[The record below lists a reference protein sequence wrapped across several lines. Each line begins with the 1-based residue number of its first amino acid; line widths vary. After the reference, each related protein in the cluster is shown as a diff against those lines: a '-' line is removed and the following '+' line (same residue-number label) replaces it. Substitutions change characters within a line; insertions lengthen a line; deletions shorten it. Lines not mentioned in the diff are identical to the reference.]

1 MLEVHFTSDF
11 FSVTVALQINYFYLV
26 NCDYL
31 IGRIQID
38 FYLFLNIM
46 HKKLKLNKMMEK
58 KSFKN

>member
-58 KSFKN
+58 KKL